1 MPDLGP
7 LVPSILLTVAAL
19 AVLLTDLLGRGRRP
33 VVPAVLAIA
42 GFVTAGL
49 VAWGQAPDTAV
60 VFGVL
65 RADAFGLAMTV
76 FCCLVGALTVVA
88 TMRGEAFRTPGG
100 EYLLLILAAVL
111 GMIIL

>member
-65 RADAFGLAMTV
+65 RAELVNGMAHLGLRE
-76 FCCLVGALTVVA
+76 LDG
-88 TMRGEAFRTPGG
+88 
-100 EYLLLILAAVL
+100 L
-111 GMIIL
+111 GREQ